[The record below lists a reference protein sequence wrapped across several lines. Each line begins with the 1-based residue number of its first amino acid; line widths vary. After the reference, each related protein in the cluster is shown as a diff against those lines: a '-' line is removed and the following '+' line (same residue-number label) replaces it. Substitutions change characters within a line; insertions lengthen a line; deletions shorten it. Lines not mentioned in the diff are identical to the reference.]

1 MHYLLLT
8 MNQFLHLLL
17 FLCCAFALNAQE
29 QLGLKLDN
37 YGGFY
42 TTLLNPANGVNSP
55 FSWDV
60 NLIGAD
66 VFVENNYAFFEN
78 TNLPEVLRQLE
89 NEIEV
94 RPEIDNENEIDP
106 NSLIVDFFRERKKR
120 FLSIASNITGPSA
133 LIQLPN
139 RQAVGILTRA
149 RVAAYSQKI
158 PASLNYYEFED
169 IAVFDDFSVTPF
181 QMTSVAWSEIGA
193 HYSKS
198 FDTYEGEAA
207 IGVNL
212 KYLQG
217 YEAVYF
223 SNESPFRLTRL
234 PNDSIQANAADLD
247 YGFTNTTVQG
257 EDFNINRNG
266 TGFSVDIGFNFTI
279 AEYADNYR
287 WRIGASLQDIGQIN
301 FNQNAE
307 RYQLNT
313 DTVVQIVSSNYEQYN
328 DIEQLDDVV
337 NFFNE
342 DVLGDTLANNFGSPS
357 FKVWLPA
364 AFSLQADYSVN
375 EYFYLNATYIQRIN
389 LPGAALQR
397 GNLLALTPRFESR
410 WFSASLPMATYNWQ
424 DFRFGLALRLA
435 FLTIGSDNLGS
446 IINRSNFTGTD
457 FYFALKINPFKV
469 NFGGKSKRKRGKV
482 ICPAISG

>member
-1 MHYLLLT
+1 MTRLS
-8 MNQFLHLLL
+8 HLLL
-17 FLCCAFALNAQE
+17 LCFISCLGYLNAQE
-29 QLGLKLDN
+29 QLGLRLDN
-37 YGGFY
+37 YGGVN
-42 TTLLNPANGVNSP
+42 TILLNPAAGVYSP

-60 NLIGAD
+60 NLAGAD

-78 TNLPEVLRQLE
+78 THLPELLRQLE
-89 NEIEV
+89 NEVEI
-94 RPEIDNENEIDP
+94 RPEIDDESMVDP
-106 NSLIVDFFRERKKR
+106 NSLIVDFYRERKKR
-120 FLSIASNITGPSA
+120 FLSIATNITGPSA

-149 RVAAYSQKI
+149 RAATYSQKI
-158 PASLNYYEFED
+158 PASLNYYEFEN
-169 IAVFDDFSVTPF
+169 IAVFDNFSVTPF
-181 QMTSVAWSEIGA
+181 QLTSVAWSELGV
-193 HYSKS
+193 HYSRS

-207 IGVNL
+207 VGINL
-212 KYLQG
+212 KFLQG
-217 YEAVYF
+217 YESVYF

-234 PNDSIQANAADLD
+234 PNDSIQANATNLD
-247 YGFTNTTVQG
+247 YGFTNANIQG
-257 EDFNINRNG
+257 EDFNLNRNG
-266 TGFSVDIGFNFTI
+266 TGFSADIGFNFTI

-287 WRIGASLQDIGQIN
+287 WRIGAALQDIGRIN

-313 DTVVQIVSSNYEQYN
+313 DTLVDLVSSNYEQYN

-337 NFFNE
+337 DFFNQ
-342 DVLGDTLANNFGSPS
+342 DVIGDTLANNLGSPS
-357 FKVWLPA
+357 FKVWLPTA
-364 AFSLQADYSVN
+364 LSIQADYSIN
-375 EYFYLNATYIQRIN
+375 EYLFINATYIQRLN

-424 DFRFGLALRLA
+424 DFRMGLALRLA

-446 IINRSNFTGTD
+446 LVSRSNFTGTD

-469 NFGGKSKRKRGKV
+469 NFGGRAKRKRGKV
-482 ICPAISG
+482 LCPAISG